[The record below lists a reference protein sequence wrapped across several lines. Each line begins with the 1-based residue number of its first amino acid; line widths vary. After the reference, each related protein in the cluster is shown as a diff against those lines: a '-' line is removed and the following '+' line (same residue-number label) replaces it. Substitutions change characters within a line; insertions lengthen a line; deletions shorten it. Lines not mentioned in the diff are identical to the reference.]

1 MQIMTHLL
9 WSENGK
15 VGFLDPF
22 LTFLLLLPISQKV
35 ADIIWV
41 TYSTYIYKVFYG
53 QFASYEYFMGRIS
66 LLI

>member
-1 MQIMTHLL
+1 MARLASWIH
-9 WSENGK
+9 S
-15 VGFLDPF
+15 

-53 QFASYEYFMGRIS
+53 QLHLMNIS
-66 LLI
+66 